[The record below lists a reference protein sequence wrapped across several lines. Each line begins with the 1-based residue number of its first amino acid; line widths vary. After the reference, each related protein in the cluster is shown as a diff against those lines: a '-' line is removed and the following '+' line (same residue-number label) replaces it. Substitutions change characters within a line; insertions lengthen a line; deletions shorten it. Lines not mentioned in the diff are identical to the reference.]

1 VPVAAAKWSIQIF
14 RSGYGAPSMQVHDL
28 AGPLFRLTY
37 MTYWTVLRGMSSN
50 IVDFVKAWW
59 SSGSV
64 TTRSV
69 MGMGCTC

>member
-50 IVDFVKAWW
+50 IVDFVKA
-59 SSGSV
+59 
-64 TTRSV
+64 
-69 MGMGCTC
+69 